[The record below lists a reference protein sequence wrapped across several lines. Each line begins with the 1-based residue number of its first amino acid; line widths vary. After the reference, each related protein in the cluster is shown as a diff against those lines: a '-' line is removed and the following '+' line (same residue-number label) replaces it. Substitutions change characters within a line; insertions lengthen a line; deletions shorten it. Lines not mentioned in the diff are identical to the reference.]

1 MRTDVGS
8 IPLMCILSTLTS
20 GVFGYLPTE
29 DLTNSIIPG
38 NGGFPL
44 PPDTIIPT
52 DGDEDSSPDEET
64 DESDIYRKKPTS
76 FRRRNINAPFGGRV
90 PFSRMAYKAGYGSN
104 RIGFSRNTGS
114 IPPQIGGFYGN
125 GNERNPN
132 PYGTVNLGGGASF
145 PGVPEEYNMRPTAPY
160 SGLIGGSRAGY
171 YGSTVGMRRGGVTA
185 PMSSRKPKMP
195 PQTEY
200 PPDYASN
207 DLMNSFNGATNSAI
221 PSLRELA
228 TYASRYGPA
237 YLRERF
243 GAHEPSPM
251 ERLPYGGGPQVPPR
265 GGGMPIDFNMNIA
278 SNHWNKGPMG
288 IMSRDVDSYQ
298 HDDAAK
304 TNKSATVAAKSTTT
318 GSPSTSTRK
327 PRKARKPVKKTK
339 DAKSSPSSTTSTT
352 SKPMK
357 VSTKKA
363 A

>member
-38 NGGFPL
+38 NGGFPVV
-44 PPDTIIPT
+44 PTDTIIPT
-52 DGDEDSSPDEET
+52 DGDEDPRMQHFPGSPDEDSEDT
-64 DESDIYRKKPTS
+64 DIYRKKTS
-76 FRRRNINAPFGGRV
+76 TFRRRNINAPFGGRV
-90 PFSRMAYKAGYGSN
+90 PFSRMAYKSGYGSN
-104 RIGFSRNTGS
+104 RGFPR
-114 IPPQIGGFYGN
+114 PMGN
-125 GNERNPN
+125 GYYERPSN
-132 PYGTVNLGGGASF
+132 PYGTVNLGGGSPYA
-145 PGVPEEYNMRPTAPY
+145 PPEEYNVRPTAPF

-171 YGSTVGMRRGGVTA
+171 YGSTVGMRRGAVP
-185 PMSSRKPKMP
+185 PMSSRKAKMGP

-207 DLMNSFNGATNSAI
+207 DLMSSFNGATNSAI

-243 GAHEPSPM
+243 GAHE

-304 TNKSATVAAKSTTT
+304 TNKKTSTTTT

-327 PRKARKPVKKTK
+327 PRKARKPAKK
-339 DAKSSPSSTTSTT
+339 TSTT
-352 SKPMK
+352 TTTVKPMK
-357 VSTKKA
+357 TKKA
-363 A
+363 AGKEN

>member
-38 NGGFPL
+38 NGGFPI
-44 PPDTIIPT
+44 PPDTLIPT

-64 DESDIYRKKPTS
+64 DDTDIYRKKTS
-76 FRRRNINAPFGGRV
+76 TFRRRNINAPFGGRV

-104 RIGFSRNTGS
+104 RIGFSRNTVPQ
-114 IPPQIGGFYGN
+114 PPQMGGFYGN
-125 GNERNPN
+125 GGPERPSN
-132 PYGTVNLGGGASF
+132 PYGTVNLGGGGS
-145 PGVPEEYNMRPTAPY
+145 PYSGIPDEYNMRPSAPY

-171 YGSTVGMRRGGVTA
+171 YGSTVGMRRGGVTP
-185 PMSSRKPKMP
+185 PMSSRKPKM

-243 GAHEPSPM
+243 GAHESPM
-251 ERLPYGGGPQVPPR
+251 ERLPYGGGPQVPQR

-304 TNKSATVAAKSTTT
+304 TNKKTVVSSTT
-318 GSPSTSTRK
+318 GSPNTSTRK
-327 PRKARKPVKKTK
+327 PRKARKPVKKTTK
-339 DAKSSPSSTTSTT
+339 ASSSSSTTTT
-352 SKPMK
+352 VKPVK
-357 VSTKKA
+357 TSTKKSV
-363 A
+363 